1 MFKSPRDRFI
11 LVAVSSY
18 LILALLWIFL
28 SDHLLMLVTSPDAVM
43 QLSTVKG
50 IFFVIATAALFYFAL
65 RAIPAGTADHQGS
78 MFEAISEGMGR
89 GGQPRWLI
97 YGFAIIIALSV
108 LALRM
113 SIPLELSRQPLMI
126 LFMLPIILSALI
138 GGLGP
143 GLLATALLGVG
154 IDLLAEPA
162 LHTFASPSY
171 VHLQWT
177 LLMINGI
184 AVSILSALLRRSIV
198 NLQVNQ
204 QLMDSIVTGT
214 SDAIFVKDRQGRY
227 RMANIA
233 TAAFFGKTP
242 RQLLGL
248 DDSALFDAVSAQRL
262 RQSDAAI
269 LAAGTVQVHTER
281 LTTQN
286 GQSLVFMVTNG
297 PVLDKRGVVIGLF
310 GIARDIT
317 RQQQDQDALKASE
330 AALRHAQR
338 LAKVGNWEW
347 DLQTGI
353 PRWSEE
359 VYRILGRD
367 PQLPAAGYPEVQ
379 GYFTPESWQ
388 QLDPLVAQC
397 QKTGQSFQCD
407 VEIIRDDG
415 DHRWITTRG
424 EALCDSQGLITHL
437 VGTMQEITEAKL
449 LALQLQASQERLQL
463 VVEATSDGF
472 WDWDIPRQS
481 IYRSP
486 RYYEVTGY
494 SASEDSRDFAF
505 FTQMI
510 DPADR
515 PSVLNHISA
524 HRRGETSSLDFTFR
538 LVTKSGVIRWMR
550 VLGRAVH
557 RDANGEATRLI
568 GSLSDISEHKRAE
581 EALQER
587 EQQLARVIEGSD
599 QGYWE
604 WNLQTNQ
611 FVVSARWQTMLGYEP
626 GEMNAQPD
634 NWAEIVHSDDLA
646 IAKVSI
652 ERHLRGEIPSH
663 EVELRCR
670 TKAGG
675 WRWIL
680 SCGRI
685 VTWDEQ
691 GKPLLMS
698 GTHTDITE
706 RKILEQAQKEAAV
719 VFESS
724 YEGIMVVSPENLITK
739 VNAAFTRITGYSA
752 DEAIGQP
759 ARILA
764 SGQHDDAF
772 YQAMWHSMHEHDFW
786 RGEIWNKRKNG
797 EVYAELLSISTVR
810 NAQGELLHY
819 IGLFSDISQLKA
831 HEFELDRVAHYDPL
845 TGVPNRRLLSDR
857 LQQAIA
863 RASRHHKSCAIC
875 FLDLDNFKA
884 VNDRYGHEV
893 GDQLL
898 IGVTHHLQGALRN
911 EDTLSRIGG
920 DEFVIL
926 LTDIHSAE
934 ESTLILDRLM
944 AAIGE
949 SVSACGIQISIS
961 ASIGVTLY
969 PEDDEDPDT
978 LLRHADQAMYQ
989 AKEAGKNRYQLF
1001 DPESDRKAQTHRKY
1015 LEAMHQSL
1023 VKQEFVLFYQPKVD
1037 LDDGRVIGVEALIR
1051 WQHSELGLL
1060 PPGDFL
1066 PHLHGSHLET
1076 TFGEWVIQT
1085 AMAQAAAWHQ
1095 MGLLLTVSVNVSAN
1109 HLLQPGFVA
1118 HLQAALAHHPGF
1130 NPEYFELEVLETAAI
1145 ADMEQAI
1152 GILLDCRK
1160 LGIHFALDDFGTGY
1174 SSLTYL
1180 RKLPI
1185 DTLKIDQSFVRDML
1199 TDNDDLGIVEGVI
1212 QLANVFHRQVI
1223 AEGVET
1229 MEHGRKLRLLGC
1241 HQVQGFGIARPM
1253 PTQSVEPWCR
1263 QWQNDQRWLSVQ

>member
-1 MFKSPRDRFI
+1 MFNSPRDRFI
-11 LVAVSSY
+11 LIAVGSY

-28 SDHLLMLVTSPDAVM
+28 SDHLLMLVSGPDAAM
-43 QLSTVKG
+43 ALSTVKG
-50 IFFVIATAALFYFAL
+50 IFFVIATAALFFFAL
-65 RAIPAGTADHQGS
+65 RAIPASTAERHGS
-78 MFEAISEGMGR
+78 SLDALAEGIGL

-97 YGFAIIIALSV
+97 YGFAITIALSV

-113 SIPLELSRQPLMI
+113 AIPLDLGRQPLMI
-126 LFMLPIILSALI
+126 LFMLPIILSALM

-154 IDLLAEPA
+154 IDLLAKPA
-162 LHTFASPSY
+162 LHAYASPSY
-171 VHLQWT
+171 VHLQWI
-177 LLMINGI
+177 LLMVNGI
-184 AVSILSALLRRSIV
+184 AVSILSALLRRSIAS
-198 NLQVNQ
+198 LEVNQ
-204 QLMDSIVTGT
+204 RLMDSIVSGT
-214 SDAIFVKDRQGRY
+214 SDAVFVKDRQGRY
-227 RMANIA
+227 QMVNAA
-233 TAAFFGKTP
+233 AAAFVGKSP
-242 RQLLGL
+242 AQLLGL
-248 DDSALFDAVSAQRL
+248 DDSALFDAASAKSL
-262 RQSDAAI
+262 HDTDAAI
-269 LAAGTVQVHTER
+269 LAAGKVQTHIEQ
-281 LTTQN
+281 LTIQGGEN
-286 GQSLVFMVTNG
+286 LVFMVTKG
-297 PVLDKRGVVIGLF
+297 PVFDKRGSVIGLF
-310 GIARDIT
+310 GISRDIT
-317 RQQQDQDALKASE
+317 RQQLDQDALKASE

-347 DLQTGI
+347 DLQTGR
-353 PRWSEE
+353 PVWSEE
-359 VYRILGRD
+359 IYRILGRD
-367 PQLPAAGYPEVQ
+367 PQRPPADYAEMQ
-379 GYFTPESWQ
+379 GYFTSESWQ
-388 QLDPLVAQC
+388 RLAPLVMHC
-397 QKTGQSFQCD
+397 QETGQAYQCD
-407 VEIIRDDG
+407 AEIIRDDG
-415 DHRWITTRG
+415 EHRWITSRG
-424 EALCDSQGLITHL
+424 EAFTDPQGRITRMY
-437 VGTMQEITEAKL
+437 GTMQDITEAKL

-472 WDWDIPRQS
+472 WDWDISRQY

-494 SASEDSRDFAF
+494 SASEDSHDFAF
-505 FTQMI
+505 FSQMI
-510 DPADR
+510 HPEDR
-515 PSVLNHISA
+515 ASVLSHINA
-524 HRRGETSSLDFTFR
+524 HRRGETGSLDFTFR
-538 LVTKSGVIRWMR
+538 LVTKSGSIRWMR

-557 RDANGEATRLI
+557 RDASGEATRLI
-568 GSLSDISEHKRAE
+568 GSLSDISEHKHAE

-604 WNLQTNQ
+604 WNLQTNE
-611 FVVSARWQTMLGYEP
+611 FVVSSRWQTMLGYEP
-626 GEMNAQPD
+626 GELDVQPD
-634 NWAEIVHSDDLA
+634 NWPSIVQSDDLA
-646 IAKVSI
+646 VAKDSI

-691 GKPLLMS
+691 GRPLLMS

-752 DEAIGQP
+752 EEAIGQSP
-759 ARILA
+759 RLLA
-764 SGQHDDAF
+764 SGQHDDLF
-772 YQAMWHSMHEHDFW
+772 YQAMWHSVHEHDFW

-819 IGLFSDISQLKA
+819 VGLFSDISQLKA

-863 RASRHHKSCAIC
+863 RSVRHHHSCAIC

-898 IGVTHHLQGALRN
+898 IGVTHHLQSVLRN
-911 EDTLSRIGG
+911 EDTISRIGG

-926 LTDIHSAE
+926 LADIHSAE
-934 ESTLILDRLM
+934 ECTLILDRLM

-949 SVSACGIQISIS
+949 SVSASGIQISIS

-1015 LEAMHQSL
+1015 LETMHQSL
-1023 VKQEFVLFYQPKVD
+1023 LNQEFVLFYQPKVD

-1051 WQHSELGLL
+1051 WQHPTQGLL
-1060 PPGDFL
+1060 APADFL

-1109 HLLQPGFVA
+1109 HLLQPGFLA
-1118 HLQAALAHHPGF
+1118 HLQAALARHPGLD
-1130 NPEYFELEVLETAAI
+1130 PEHFELEVLESAAI

-1152 GILLDCRK
+1152 GILLDCRQ

-1229 MEHGRKLRLLGC
+1229 MEHGRQLRLLGC
-1241 HQVQGFGIARPM
+1241 HLAQGFGIARPM
-1253 PTQSVEPWCR
+1253 PAQAVVPWCQ
-1263 QWQNDQRWLSVQ
+1263 QWQHDQRWRSV